1 MKESTKNKLFIV
13 GTILSI
19 ATVALCWYGEA
30 KSQQEIQQYQQ
41 DLKGTCYQTT
51 NGGSFCR

>member
-13 GTILSI
+13 GTILAI

-30 KSQQEIQQYQQ
+30 KNQQEIQQYQQ